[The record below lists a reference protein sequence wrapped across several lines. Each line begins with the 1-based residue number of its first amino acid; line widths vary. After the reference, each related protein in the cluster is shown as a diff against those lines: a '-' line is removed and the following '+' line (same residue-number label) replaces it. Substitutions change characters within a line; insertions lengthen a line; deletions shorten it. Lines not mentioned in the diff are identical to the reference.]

1 MNSWSPSEHYRSGH
15 IFCLLVFGVLS
26 PVNGR
31 QHPLNLGTQ
40 FICYLIDVSTNSGKG
55 CTSAKCRDVQDKEHL
70 SFTEEQRELGLESR
84 KDKGV
89 KEREY
94 SSGGELGATGNSCKA
109 DQLFLIRLSLVAG
122 TQPLL
127 TSSRGFFANP
137 PLTASALLALHH
149 WPELSP

>member
-1 MNSWSPSEHYRSGH
+1 M
-15 IFCLLVFGVLS
+15 
-26 PVNGR
+26 
-31 QHPLNLGTQ
+31 
-40 FICYLIDVSTNSGKG
+40 STNSGKG
-55 CTSAKCRDVQDKEHL
+55 CTSPKCSEAQNKEHL

-109 DQLFLIRLSLVAG
+109 DQLFLIRPCLVAG

-137 PLTASALLALHH
+137 PHC
-149 WPELSP
+149 LSPLGLTSLARAFSLRRTECFQSPRVGGDRAEIRI